1 MLWKK
6 QKKLIKNK
14 MVKKKINI
22 TKAKMQRYENVRQSG
37 VTNMFMITTVVN
49 LTGLT
54 KDEIIYIM
62 KNYNTLIAKYA
73 KDYIR
78 KN

>member
-1 MLWKK
+1 
-6 QKKLIKNK
+6 

-78 KN
+78 KH